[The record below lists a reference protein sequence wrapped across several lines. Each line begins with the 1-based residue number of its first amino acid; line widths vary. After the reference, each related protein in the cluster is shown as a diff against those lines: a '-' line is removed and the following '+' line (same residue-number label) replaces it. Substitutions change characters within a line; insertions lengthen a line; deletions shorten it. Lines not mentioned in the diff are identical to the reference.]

1 MLGYT
6 EFFARFRKI
15 KNLEH
20 YFTRSALAC
29 SKYSCS
35 PMGYFLREL
44 SVDENMVH
52 IREVSDAIDAEN
64 KAMQKAHKKQGG
76 R

>member
-1 MLGYT
+1 M
-6 EFFARFRKI
+6 
-15 KNLEH
+15 
-20 YFTRSALAC
+20 C

-35 PMGYFLREL
+35 PMGYFLRAI

-52 IREVSDAIDAEN
+52 IKEVSGAIGAEN

>member
-1 MLGYT
+1 M
-6 EFFARFRKI
+6 
-15 KNLEH
+15 
-20 YFTRSALAC
+20 C

-35 PMGYFLREL
+35 PMGYFLRAI

-52 IREVSDAIDAEN
+52 IKEVSDAIDAEN